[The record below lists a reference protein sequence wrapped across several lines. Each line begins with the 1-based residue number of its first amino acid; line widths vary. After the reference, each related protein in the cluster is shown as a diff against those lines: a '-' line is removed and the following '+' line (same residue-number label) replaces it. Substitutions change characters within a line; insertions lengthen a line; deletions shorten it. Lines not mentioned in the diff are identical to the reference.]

1 MLEELKKD
9 IERLIALYESE
20 KAEKER
26 LASLLSE
33 SRSAEEAG
41 RKHIAELE
49 HQMDNLRLSDA
60 FRAQEG
66 GDSAAKERIGKLIK
80 EIDKCIS
87 LLEK

>member
-1 MLEELKKD
+1 MLEELRKD
-9 IERLIALYESE
+9 IERLISLYESE

-26 LASLLSE
+26 LAVLLSE
-33 SRSAEEAG
+33 SKAAEEAG

-49 HQMDNLRLSDA
+49 HQMDNLKLSEA
-60 FRAQEG
+60 FRTPEG
-66 GDSAAKERIGKLIK
+66 GDSAAKERIAKLIK